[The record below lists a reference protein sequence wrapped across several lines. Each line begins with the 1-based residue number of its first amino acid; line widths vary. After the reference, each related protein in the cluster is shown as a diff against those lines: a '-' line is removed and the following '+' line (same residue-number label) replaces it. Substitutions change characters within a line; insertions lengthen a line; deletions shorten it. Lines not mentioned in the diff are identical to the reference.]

1 MMSEREAKV
10 LAALDG
16 LGLAY
21 AKLDHPPAATVE
33 EAVLHWQG
41 LPGARCKNLFL
52 RNKKGNHH
60 YLVVAEHKRAVDL
73 RALAKAL
80 PDDRLSF
87 ASDERLARHL
97 GVEPGAV
104 GPFGLI
110 NDEARAV
117 VVIID
122 EELRSAPFLSFHPN
136 VNTATLTVSGQA
148 FQAFLAWRGN
158 PVRYIRL

>member
-1 MMSEREAKV
+1 MISEREAKV
-10 LAALDG
+10 LAALEG
-16 LGLAY
+16 LGLPY
-21 AKLDHPPAATVE
+21 SKRDHPPAATVE
-33 EAVLHWQG
+33 EAVLHWRD
-41 LPGARCKNLFL
+41 LPGALCKNLFL

-60 YLVVAEHKRAVDL
+60 YLVVAEHRRAVDL

-110 NDEARAV
+110 NDEARSV
-117 VVIID
+117 VVLID

-136 VNTATLTVSGQA
+136 VNTATVTLSGRD

-158 PVRYIRL
+158 PVRFIRL

>member
-1 MMSEREAKV
+1 MISERESRA
-10 LAALDG
+10 LAALDA

-21 AKLDHPPAATVE
+21 TRREHPPAATVE
-33 EAVLHWQG
+33 EAVVHWKG

-52 RNKKGNHH
+52 RNKKGHHH
-60 YLVVAEHKRAVDL
+60 YLVVAEHLRPVDL
-73 RALAKAL
+73 RALARLL

-104 GPFGLI
+104 GPLGLI

-117 VVIID
+117 IVIID
-122 EELRSAPFLSFHPN
+122 ESLREAAFVSFHPN
-136 VNTATLTVSGQA
+136 VNTATVTLSGEA
-148 FQAFLAWRGN
+148 FRAFLAWRGN
-158 PVRYIRL
+158 PVRYVRF